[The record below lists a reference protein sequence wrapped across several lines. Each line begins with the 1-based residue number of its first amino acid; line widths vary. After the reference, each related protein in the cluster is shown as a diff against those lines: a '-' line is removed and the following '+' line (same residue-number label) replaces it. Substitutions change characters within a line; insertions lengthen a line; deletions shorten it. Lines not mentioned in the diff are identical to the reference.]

1 MQMLLTHQ
9 TITQRAGM
17 SSGST
22 VATVK
27 VASLK
32 VTIHL
37 CRQKSNPCI
46 KLSALRSLCVEAVYC
61 MLPGIRSSFRQI
73 QLHIISPPRTT
84 VDTGLPRSTHSGC
97 MNPYNGNTTKYT
109 ARHAIQFMPV
119 VITAAQRANHISI
132 WHMYVHQ
139 HPQVSTKLHSTC
151 MLLPGT
157 WNGKLCSAAGV

>member
-1 MQMLLTHQ
+1 MTAHRPMQMLLTHQ

-61 MLPGIRSSFRQI
+61 TLPGTRSSFRQI

-97 MNPYNGNTTKYT
+97 MNPYNWKHHRIHCQTCHTIHACCQNSRT
-109 ARHAIQFMPV
+109 ACKPHLNLAHVCAP
-119 VITAAQRANHISI
+119 
-132 WHMYVHQ
+132 
-139 HPQVSTKLHSTC
+139 KLR
-151 MLLPGT
+151 L
-157 WNGKLCSAAGV
+157 